1 MNQRESLPAPWIRL
15 ARNIQKYRIVYL
27 MALPVLAYYILFH
40 YAPMYGASIAF
51 KHYIP
56 SRGIQASAWVGLK
69 HFDSFFHSYYFERL
83 IRNTLLIS
91 LYSIAFGFPAPIL
104 LALLLNEVKSSW
116 YKRTVQ
122 TITYLPHFLSMT
134 VICGMIL
141 NFFASSGAVNSI
153 LTALG
158 GEKRAFLL
166 DPGYF
171 RSIYIGSDIWQGVG
185 WGSIVYLAALSGID
199 PALYEAARIDGANR
213 FHQAV
218 HITIPGILPTIVV
231 LFILRVGS
239 MMNVGHEKIIL
250 LYNNMIMET
259 SDVISTFVYRKGL
272 LDANYSY
279 SAAVGL
285 FNSAI
290 NFGLVVL
297 TNALSRAVKQTTLW

>member
-104 LALLLNEVKSSW
+104 LALLLNEVKCSW

-122 TITYLPHFLSMT
+122 TVTYLPHFLSMT

-250 LYNNMIMET
+250 LYNDMIMET

>member
-250 LYNNMIMET
+250 LYNDQIMET

>member
-116 YKRTVQ
+116 SKRTVQ

-250 LYNNMIMET
+250 LYNDMIMET

>member
-1 MNQRESLPAPWIRL
+1 MNQRETLPAPWIRP

-250 LYNNMIMET
+250 LYNDMIMET

>member
-166 DPGYF
+166 DPSYF

-250 LYNNMIMET
+250 LYNDMIMET

>member
-185 WGSIVYLAALSGID
+185 WGSIVYLAALSSID

-250 LYNNMIMET
+250 LYNDMIMET

>member
-116 YKRTVQ
+116 YKRMVQ

-218 HITIPGILPTIVV
+218 HITIPGRLPTIVV

-250 LYNNMIMET
+250 LYNDMIMET

>member
-250 LYNNMIMET
+250 LYNDMIMET

-297 TNALSRAVKQTTLW
+297 TNALSRAVKQTTRW

>member
-91 LYSIAFGFPAPIL
+91 LYSIVFGFPAPIL
-104 LALLLNEVKSSW
+104 LALLLNEVKCSW

-122 TITYLPHFLSMT
+122 TVTYLPHFLSMT

-250 LYNNMIMET
+250 LYNDMIMET

>member
-166 DPGYF
+166 DPSYF

>member
-213 FHQAV
+213 FRQAV

-259 SDVISTFVYRKGL
+259 ADVISTFVYRKGL

>member
-1 MNQRESLPAPWIRL
+1 MHQRGSLSAPWVRL
-15 ARNIQKYRIVYL
+15 ARNIQKHRIVYC
-27 MALPVLAYYILFH
+27 MALPVLAYYLLFH

-51 KHYIP
+51 RHYIP

-250 LYNNMIMET
+250 LYNDMIMET

-297 TNALSRAVKQTTLW
+297 TNALSRAVKQITLW

>member
-1 MNQRESLPAPWIRL
+1 MHQRGSLSAPWVRL

-27 MALPVLAYYILFH
+27 MALPVLAYYLLFH

-51 KHYIP
+51 RHYIP

-69 HFDSFFHSYYFERL
+69 HFDSFFRSYYFERL

-91 LYSIAFGFPAPIL
+91 LYSIVFGFPAPIL
-104 LALLLNEVKSSW
+104 LALLLNEVKCSW

-122 TITYLPHFLSMT
+122 TVTYLPHFLSMT

-141 NFFASSGAVNSI
+141 NFFASGGVVNSI

-213 FHQAV
+213 FRQAV

-259 SDVISTFVYRKGL
+259 ADVISTFVYRKGL

>member
-56 SRGIQASAWVGLK
+56 SRGIQASAWVWLK

-250 LYNNMIMET
+250 LYNDMIMET

>member
-1 MNQRESLPAPWIRL
+1 M
-15 ARNIQKYRIVYL
+15 
-27 MALPVLAYYILFH
+27 
-40 YAPMYGASIAF
+40 
-51 KHYIP
+51 
-56 SRGIQASAWVGLK
+56 
-69 HFDSFFHSYYFERL
+69 

-250 LYNNMIMET
+250 LYNDMIMET

>member
-250 LYNNMIMET
+250 LYNDMIMET

>member
-1 MNQRESLPAPWIRL
+1 MDQRLRLLSPWQRL
-15 ARNIQKYRIVYL
+15 ARNVRKHKIVYL

-56 SRGIQASAWVGLK
+56 SRGIQASEWVGLE
-69 HFDSFFHSYYFERL
+69 HFVSFFRSYYFERL

-91 LYSIAFGFPAPIL
+91 LYSIVFGFPAPIL

-134 VICGMIL
+134 VICGMLL
-141 NFFASSGAVNSI
+141 NFFASDGAVNSI
-153 LTALG
+153 LIAFG
-158 GEKRAFLL
+158 GEKQLFML
-166 DPGYF
+166 DPRYF
-171 RSIYIGSDIWQGVG
+171 RSIYVGSDIWQNVG

-199 PALYEAARIDGANR
+199 PSLYEAARIDGANR

-218 HITIPGILPTIVV
+218 HITIPGILPTIIV

-259 SDVISTFVYRKGL
+259 ADVISTFVYRKGL
-272 LDANYSY
+272 IDANYSY

-285 FNSAI
+285 FNSVI
-290 NFGLVVL
+290 NFCLVIL
-297 TNALSRAVKQTTLW
+297 TNAFSRAVKQTTLW

>member
-40 YAPMYGASIAF
+40 YAPMSGASIAF
-51 KHYIP
+51 KHYSP

-166 DPGYF
+166 DPSYF

>member
-1 MNQRESLPAPWIRL
+1 MHQRGSLSAPWVRL

-250 LYNNMIMET
+250 LYNDMIMET

>member
-56 SRGIQASAWVGLK
+56 SRDIQASAWVGLK

-250 LYNNMIMET
+250 LYNDMIMET

>member
-69 HFDSFFHSYYFERL
+69 HFDSSFHSYYFERL

-250 LYNNMIMET
+250 LYNDMIMET